1 MNWRSITA
9 GGVLLVAAVGCHGAS
24 MIDVTPT
31 ETVAPAAAWASVWGE
46 VPKQCA

>member
-9 GGVLLVAAVGCHGAS
+9 GGVLLVASVGCQGSS

-31 ETVAPAAAWASVWGE
+31 ETVAPAAASASVWGE